1 MDVDNLN
8 AVLLYKPDQL
18 EQPDGEAQQKKRQ
31 TNNRMA
37 IAKGHLQIK
46 LKARESPSGC
56 LAGGEKRVA
65 RVEKDDVMAT
75 ALQLSSEIANHVR
88 DATNGLVP

>member
-8 AVLLYKPDQL
+8 TVLLYEPDQL
-18 EQPDGEAQQKKRQ
+18 EQPDGETQQKKRQ

-46 LKARESPSGC
+46 LKARKSPSGC
-56 LAGGEKRVA
+56 LAGGEKCVA
-65 RVEKDDVMAT
+65 HVEKSDVVAA

-88 DATNGLVP
+88 DATNGFVP